1 MIDLDVIPDANKID
15 MYNENA
21 NGALIAQL
29 IIFYIGIIAFV
40 LVCFIP
46 PFTLFLP
53 YFIPVIILIVMFVNL
68 TYFVKFLDRAGKKFE
83 TLMQDFNP
91 EFKIPNLLPEA
102 EDPEV
107 NINISDNNGNNNNNN
122 NT

>member
-15 MYNENA
+15 MYDENA

-53 YFIPVIILIVMFVNL
+53 YVIPVIILIVMFVNL

-83 TLMQDFNP
+83 TLMQNFNP
-91 EFKIPNLLPEA
+91 EFKIPNLLPKA

-107 NINISDNNGNNNNNN
+107 NINISDNNGNNN
-122 NT
+122 T